1 MKQQRDYA
9 ALSAEWQRRA
19 QEKMYEPDAPAAAAP
34 RRPETSLVL
43 APPAAPQLRP
53 MPAADQAQTIDVR
66 PAAMVETQVHTSQRD
81 HSVGFLIRVL
91 PLAAAFAVAA
101 AVVVVGVF
109 EVPALS
115 MKTIVTIF
123 CVFAAVYLWAFLKDL
138 DASPAGIALRHTR
151 ELWKH
156 IHAERKFRH
165 EWYREERKELRR

>member
-1 MKQQRDYA
+1 MTRRTIDHA
-9 ALSAEWQRRA
+9 ALAAQFQRQAE
-19 QEKMYEPDAPAAAAP
+19 ESLYDTAPGPAVA
-34 RRPETSLVL
+34 RRPDTYI
-43 APPAAPQLRP
+43 APPAAPMAIRQ
-53 MPAADQAQTIDVR
+53 MPAADNVQTIDVR
-66 PAAMVETQVHTSQRD
+66 PAAMVETQVHTSQKD

-91 PLAAAFAVAA
+91 PLALAFAVAA

-115 MKTIVTIF
+115 IKTIATIF
-123 CVFAAVYLWAFLKDL
+123 CVFAGVYLWAFLKDL

-165 EWYREERKELRR
+165 EWYRSEREEIRRK